1 MSSSSR
7 ILRGDELPAV
17 QRILWRDTQI
27 ARTRPEPVSKRES
40 VPPAPPPEVER
51 ERLER
56 EAYKRG
62 YTEGIAVGKEQ
73 ASAEVKPVLERV
85 ASSLAELATFQARM
99 RRDAEKDLVM
109 LSIAIARRVL
119 HRELTL
125 DAESIAGLI
134 KAALDKLESRDLHRV
149 RLHPDQEAPIRA
161 LLERFSAAKI
171 EVIPDSS
178 LNKGDVLFE
187 TAHGNIDASVESQLR
202 EIERGLTD
210 RLHR

>member
-1 MSSSSR
+1 MSTSSR
-7 ILRGDELPAV
+7 ILRGDELTAV
-17 QRILWRDTQI
+17 QRILWHDSET
-27 ARTRPEPVSKRES
+27 ARTRPDPASKRETAPS
-40 VPPAPPPEVER
+40 PPPPEADR
-51 ERLER
+51 DRMER
-56 EAYKRG
+56 EAYRRG
-62 YTEGIAVGKEQ
+62 YTEGIALGKEQ

-125 DAESIAGLI
+125 DPESIAGLI
-134 KAALDKLESRDLHRV
+134 KAALDKLESHDLHRV
-149 RLHPDQEAPIRA
+149 RLHPDQEAPVRA

-171 EVIPDSS
+171 EVIPDST

>member
-7 ILRGDELPAV
+7 ILRGDELTAV
-17 QRILWRDTQI
+17 QRILWHDTQT
-27 ARTRPEPVSKRES
+27 ARTRPDPVSKREA
-40 VPPAPPPEVER
+40 VPAAPPPEAER
-51 ERLER
+51 EHMER

-62 YTEGIAVGKEQ
+62 YAEGIALGKEQ

-171 EVIPDSS
+171 EVIPDST